1 MFDDEFE
8 SYQDLEIP
16 SYCDLVT
23 SSAIYD
29 ATFTGYNSIVLG
41 TFGKNLLFFCP
52 TYKLLEESSEYTMC
66 KDNQATLT
74 KKNKKQPHEQKC
86 VYELRKELLFKHS
99 IMGLCETYLSDN
111 VALDLA
117 VFTLNGISVWQYEPE
132 KLIDHLNRLIT
143 NEHQQQSQQIES
155 WFEMGHD
162 WSDKKGLGCN
172 FRGIF
177 VLSQQILFVH
187 F

>member
-8 SYQDLEIP
+8 SFQDLEIP

-52 TYKLLEESSEYTMC
+52 TYKFLDESFDYSMS

-74 KKNKKQPHEQKC
+74 KKNKNRSIEQKF

-99 IMGLCETYLSDN
+99 ILGLCETYLSDN
-111 VALDLA
+111 VALDLV
-117 VFTLNGISVWQYEPE
+117 VFTLNGISVWQYDPE
-132 KLIDHLNRLIT
+132 KLVNHLNHLLT
-143 NEHQQQSQQIES
+143 NEQQQPNQQIE
-155 WFEMGHD
+155 F
-162 WSDKKGLGCN
+162 
-172 FRGIF
+172 
-177 VLSQQILFVH
+177 
-187 F
+187 